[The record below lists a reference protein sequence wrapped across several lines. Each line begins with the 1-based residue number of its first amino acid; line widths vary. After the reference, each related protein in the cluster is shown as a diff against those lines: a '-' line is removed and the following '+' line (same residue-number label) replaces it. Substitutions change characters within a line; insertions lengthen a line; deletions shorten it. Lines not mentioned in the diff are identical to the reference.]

1 MLNAQID
8 WERLNV
14 ASLKNNALVKAS
26 ADENATGAYGADKAA
41 DGNYATRW
49 GADRNTGACSWWIDL
64 GKTYAVSMICP
75 LWENHARQ
83 YEVYFATEKGAGGVP
98 LWGTTPAVSQDKSMS
113 DYVRTY
119 ISADVA
125 AGNYISDPH
134 VFDTPVKARY
144 IKIKQIRSASS
155 KWGSSLWEM
164 QVLGTPD
171 NTALSID
178 KTADNYTSTRRK
190 NNNNVYTLG
199 GVRVHNRQV
208 AGEVYIQGGR
218 KYVAR

>member
-1 MLNAQID
+1 
-8 WERLNV
+8 
-14 ASLKNNALVKAS
+14 
-26 ADENATGAYGADKAA
+26 
-41 DGNYATRW
+41 
-49 GADRNTGACSWWIDL
+49 
-64 GKTYAVSMICP
+64 
-75 LWENHARQ
+75 
-83 YEVYFATEKGAGGVP
+83 
-98 LWGTTPAVSQDKSMS
+98 
-113 DYVRTY
+113 
-119 ISADVA
+119 
-125 AGNYISDPH
+125 
-134 VFDTPVKARY
+134 
-144 IKIKQIRSASS
+144 
-155 KWGSSLWEM
+155 M